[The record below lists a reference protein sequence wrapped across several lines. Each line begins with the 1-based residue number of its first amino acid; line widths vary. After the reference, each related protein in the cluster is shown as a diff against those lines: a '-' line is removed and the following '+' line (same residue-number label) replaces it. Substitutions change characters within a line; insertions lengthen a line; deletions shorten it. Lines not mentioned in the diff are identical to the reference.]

1 MRLEK
6 EAHRAVIDDLARYFE
21 VERGEHLGSIE
32 AEQLLDFFNKQ
43 LANYYYNQGV
53 EDARRLVEDKVLNL
67 DEDLRAMMRVK
78 K

>member
-6 EAHRAVIDDLARYFE
+6 HEHQAMIDDLIRYFE
-21 VERGEHLGSIE
+21 IERGEQLGSIE
-32 AEQLLDFFNKQ
+32 AEQLIEFFNKH

-53 EDARRLVEDKVLNL
+53 EDSRQLVEDKVLNL